1 MKKSYKIFKLLGIDV
16 NLHYSWF
23 FVFLLLAWGLSA
35 DFFPHYYPNFT
46 SGVYWTMGLIS
57 SLLLFGSV
65 LAHEFSHALVARKNK
80 INVDKI
86 TLFFF
91 GGIAHLGGE
100 EKLTPKKEFKMAIAG
115 PLLSLFLGLVF
126 FSINISSSFVYLEA
140 ITYYLYKLNFILAAF
155 NMAPG
160 YPLDGG
166 RVLRAVA
173 WGITKDIKKA
183 TRIASKGG
191 RGVAILLIVIGFI
204 TSFGIIELKLFD
216 VYLGGL
222 WFIIIGFFL
231 YYIAGASYE
240 QMILKDI
247 LSNVK
252 IKEVMVKDVRT
263 VNPDISLSDLF
274 QDYFLKYGTEGTLVA
289 KKKKFLGA
297 ITINELKKI
306 PKPEWSK
313 KKVKEVLVPASKID
327 VAKENDNAMK
337 ILNKMAKSK
346 IRVMPV
352 IKNKK
357 LAGAV
362 SIGSLVRYVK
372 LNEEFN

>member
-16 NLHYSWF
+16 ELHYSWF
-23 FVFLLLAWGLSA
+23 LVFLLLAWGLSA
-35 DFFPHYYPNFT
+35 DFFPHYYPDLT
-46 SGVYWTMGLIS
+46 KGVYWAMGLIS

-65 LAHEFSHALVARKNK
+65 LAHEFSHSLVARKNK

-91 GGIAHLGGE
+91 GGIAHVGGDE
-100 EKLTPKKEFKMAIAG
+100 DLTPKKEFKMAIAG

-126 FSINISSSFVYLEA
+126 FAINISSSFVYLEA

-166 RVLRAVA
+166 RVLRSVA

-183 TRIASKGG
+183 TKIASKGG
-191 RGVAILLIVIGFI
+191 KIIAGAMIFFGFI
-204 TSFGIIELKLFD
+204 GIF
-216 VYLGGL
+216 LGMGTL
-222 WFIIIGFFL
+222 WFVILGFFL

-240 QMILKDI
+240 QMILKEV

-263 VNPDISLSDLF
+263 VKPDISLSDLF
-274 QDYFLKYGTEGTLVA
+274 QDHFLKYGTEGTLVA
-289 KKKKFLGA
+289 KNKKFLGA
-297 ITINELKKI
+297 ITINELKSI
-306 PKPEWSK
+306 PKPEWSR
-313 KKVKEVLVPASKID
+313 KKVKDLMVPASKID
-327 VAKENDNAMK
+327 TAKENDNAMK

-346 IRVMPV
+346 IGVMPV

-362 SIGSLVRYVK
+362 SLGSLIRYVK
-372 LNEEFN
+372 LNQEIS